1 MDARPIVGALITIA
15 SVLFGLW
22 ILRRLDAR
30 IASTPTSN
38 DAARLLLN

>member
-1 MDARPIVGALITIA
+1 MDARPIVGALVTLA

-22 ILRRLDAR
+22 ILRRLDAS
-30 IASTPTSN
+30 IAATPASH